1 MRLSFFFVNILTM
14 NFDYK
19 YPPFLGAGVITNLFQ
34 PKEML
39 TIQGREEF
47 NIPLPSRPEL
57 AALHVV
63 NPGEVDESFRA
74 ADRRQGHLILRR
86 PIVGDSD
93 KSPEIQG
100 IYQQSDAK
108 RGALGLEFLL
118 KPVENKPHYQVYI
131 DTQFPQSNER
141 LSPEEAAH
149 MGDFLYKLINLASKT
164 VTEKQASLPRVFAEV
179 NS

>member
-1 MRLSFFFVNILTM
+1 M

-19 YPPFLGAGVITNLFQ
+19 YPPFVGAGVITNLFQ
-34 PKEML
+34 PTEML
-39 TIQGREEF
+39 SIDQRSEF

-63 NPGEVDESFRA
+63 NPGEVDESFHA
-74 ADRRQGHLILRR
+74 ADRREGHLILRR

-100 IYQQSDAK
+100 TYKQSDAK
-108 RGALGLEFLL
+108 KGALDLEFLL
-118 KPVENKPHYQVYI
+118 KPVENKPHYQVHI

-141 LSPEEAAH
+141 LSPEDAAH
-149 MGDFLYKLINLASKT
+149 MGDFIYKLINLASKT
-164 VTEKQASLPRVFAEV
+164 ATEKQGSLPRVFAGI